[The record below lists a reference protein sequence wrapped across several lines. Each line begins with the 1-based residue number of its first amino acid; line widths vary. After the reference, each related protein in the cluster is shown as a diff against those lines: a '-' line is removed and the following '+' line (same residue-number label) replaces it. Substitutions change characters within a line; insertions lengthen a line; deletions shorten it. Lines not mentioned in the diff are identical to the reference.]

1 MDNERYI
8 IKYYYNDNLIGY
20 HNSYGE
26 SRGMVWTRIYAGN
39 DSQYIKKYNSLQG
52 AKIASNS
59 PYYIN
64 SHDLIINTDASPIT
78 VHFDNCFI
86 KEIRNKGF
94 GILEDKVRKEICKL
108 SEIDNEEINLSEL
121 EEIEANYINHIQEEI
136 DSNKNPKNTSM
147 QEALIKMLTEEIEGQ
162 MAINEK
168 GLPELERPYS
178 LSSRTDG
185 RFQITSSHPYDLTDY
200 SYAISVRADIEG
212 DWTVIDLAKEEKD
225 VVHGWNDAIER
236 MKEIDSKKQRRIDRT

>member
-1 MDNERYI
+1 MDNERYV
-8 IKYYYNDNLIGY
+8 IKYYYNDNFIGY

-59 PYYIN
+59 PYYSY

-121 EEIEANYINHIQEEI
+121 EEIEAKYMNHIQEEI
-136 DSNKNPKNTSM
+136 DSNKNSKNTSM

-168 GLPELERPYS
+168 GLPELERPYKMQE
-178 LSSRTDG
+178 RNDG
-185 RFQITSSHPYDLTDY
+185 KLQITSSHPYDLTDY
-200 SYAISVRADIEG
+200 SWAYSVNLDPNS
-212 DWTVIDLAKEEKD
+212 DWIIIDPDKNTKD